1 MINRHQDAQS
11 KRDEEFQFQVQQA
24 RSNPDLL
31 KSASPEVKEAAD
43 NQSKFSERRKKYGL

>member
-1 MINRHQDAQS
+1 MINRHQDSQS
-11 KRDEEFQFQVQQA
+11 KRDEEFNFQVQQA
-24 RSNPDLL
+24 RSNPELL